1 MSAETIYVRG
11 EAKTLKDS
19 VEAWRVDHLEASNAR
34 FLEETLI
41 PKLLGLVS
49 FVEDRI
55 RTSWVDYQVSPRTY
69 PAQAKGEELAAFLDE
84 VEAAVEGF
92 EGCIAWCEERGY
104 VIEGGTEARKAAV
117 ELAALHER
125 FLDGWPMLDI
135 AAAEAAQARVDA
147 GHFINLEDLAR
158 VLDRPV

>member
-19 VEAWRVDHLEASNAR
+19 VEAWKVDHFEAAHVR

-49 FVEDRI
+49 FVKDRI
-55 RTSWVDYQVSPRTY
+55 RASWADYQKSPATY
-69 PAQAKGEELAAFLDE
+69 PAQAKGEELAALLEE
-84 VEAAVEGF
+84 VAAAVECF

-104 VIEGGTEARKAAV
+104 VIDGVTEARKASV

-135 AAAEAAQARVDA
+135 AAAEAAQTCVDA